1 MKKMLLVSIVTVLL
15 TVSNGYAMM
24 GGMGGG
30 GILGGFFGLF
40 GGHHGGSGHG
50 GMMQGGSGHS
60 HGSQG
65 SHHGAVAPVSEVT
78 DGHHNGHYHGNNE
91 FLDTSYDD
99 RRGDSGFVD
108 GYNNRHDH

>member
-1 MKKMLLVSIVTVLL
+1 MKKILLVSIVAVFL

-60 HGSQG
+60 HGSQD
-65 SHHGAVAPVSEVT
+65 SHHDIAPVNEVT
-78 DGHHNGHYHGNNE
+78 DGHHGGHDHGNTG
-91 FLDTSYDD
+91 FSDTYYGG
-99 RRGDSGFVD
+99 RHGAGGYVD
-108 GYNNRHDH
+108 GYRNGHDH